1 MRLILTLRKSFEQ
14 YCPSVPFFAE
24 KITQDMP
31 PWILQFQWTLYKYR
45 CSPFVATV
53 VMSNWKT
60 FCIHI
65 VLCKH
70 QNRFHWEQV
79 VYQAPAI
86 FLCKHPGWTFIG
98 NRLSAKRVPH
108 LLFYG
113 NTLFWLSSNT
123 ISSYLCI
130 LFEAFWVIP
139 CRWNITIYVILE
151 SLTYTLHIS
160 TLAKLL
166 CAVIFRPVHFIK
178 SQKALYND
186 IYLPI

>member
-1 MRLILTLRKSFEQ
+1 MGLILTLRKSFEQ

-31 PWILQFQWTLYKYR
+31 PWILQFRWTLYKYR
-45 CSPFVATV
+45 CSTFVATV
-53 VMSNWKT
+53 VISNWKT

-70 QNRFHWEQV
+70 QNRSTF
-79 VYQAPAI
+79 
-86 FLCKHPGWTFIG
+86 HPGWTFIG

-113 NTLFWLSSNT
+113 NTLFWLSSNK

-139 CRWNITIYVILE
+139 CQWNITIYAILE

>member
-1 MRLILTLRKSFEQ
+1 MGIILTLRKSFEQ

-31 PWILQFQWTLYKYR
+31 PWILQFRWTLYKYR

-70 QNRFHWEQV
+70 QTRSTFHPGWTYTLHINRVWRHS
-79 VYQAPAI
+79 
-86 FLCKHPGWTFIG
+86 GWTFIG

-113 NTLFWLSSNT
+113 NILSWHHNK
-123 ISSYLCI
+123 ISSYLFI
-130 LFEAFWVIP
+130 LFVAIWVIP
-139 CRWNITIYVILE
+139 CRWNITKYVILE
-151 SLTYTLHIS
+151 SLMYTLHIS
-160 TLAKLL
+160 TLANLLCEVHFRTVYYIKLL
-166 CAVIFRPVHFIK
+166 QNC
-178 SQKALYND
+178 SN
-186 IYLPI
+186 